1 MGWPAS
7 MLLVQLARRPQVPL
21 VRLAQQERQ
30 AKLQGLQLEQ
40 QAPQGP
46 KPPAL
51 LGSRQPEQ
59 LVLQGPAL
67 PWQAQPLALL
77 PSALRLGRRRGASLL
92 PEEQ

>member
-1 MGWPAS
+1 

-21 VRLAQQERQ
+21 VRLAQQER
-30 AKLQGLQLEQ
+30 

>member
-1 MGWPAS
+1 

-46 KPPAL
+46 KLQAL
-51 LGSRQPEQ
+51 LGSRQPVQ
-59 LVLQGPAL
+59 QVLQGLAR